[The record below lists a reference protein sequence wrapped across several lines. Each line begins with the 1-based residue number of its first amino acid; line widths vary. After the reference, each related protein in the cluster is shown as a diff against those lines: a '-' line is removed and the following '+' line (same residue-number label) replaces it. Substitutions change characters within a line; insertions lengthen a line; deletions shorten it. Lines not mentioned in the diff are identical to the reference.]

1 MEYAHRLM
9 STRAGT
15 IAVAGGAALLAGI
28 FIVVYLNRY
37 RHTIKAQGAPVTVLV
52 AKRLIP
58 KGTTSAAL
66 TTTYYDRTT
75 IRQSQLLNGAFSDVA
90 SLRGRV
96 AARDVLAGQQL
107 TSADFTTTASSMASD
122 LRGNQRAIDVPL
134 DSAHGMIGHVQ
145 AGDRVDVFVG
155 FNVQAPNSG
164 VSYPVSRLLAQGVEV
179 IEVAEKK
186 GGLGNAN
193 QATNVSLQVNDR
205 QAAEIAYAVDNGKI
219 WLVLRP
225 PTGAPRIR
233 SGLVNAATILLG
245 APPVRLP
252 NNGGKLSRS
261 LTRELQ
267 NQIAAAGGH

>member
-1 MEYAHRLM
+1 MDFAHRLM

-107 TSADFTTTASSMASD
+107 TSADFTTTASSMASG

-134 DSAHGMIGHVQ
+134 DSAHGMIGNVQ

-252 NNGGKLSRS
+252 NNRGKLSRS

>member
-107 TSADFTTTASSMASD
+107 TSADFTTTASSMASG